1 MSSAGDQLGNP
12 NSLLSAYLLISNR
25 CLAHIINLAAQ
36 AVISTRSKSKYY
48 NGDLADDH
56 LPEDLSANERD
67 EIGIV
72 WAICVKVGTLFLV
85 QFLY

>member
-1 MSSAGDQLGNP
+1 MPYYWRIWLT
-12 NSLLSAYLLISNR
+12 ISTR

-36 AVISTRSKSKYY
+36 AVISARSKSKYY
-48 NGDLADDH
+48 NGDPGDDH

-72 WAICVKVGTLFLV
+72 RAICVKVCTIF
-85 QFLY
+85 FCPESCTN

>member
-1 MSSAGDQLGNP
+1 M
-12 NSLLSAYLLISNR
+12 
-25 CLAHIINLAAQ
+25 AAQ
-36 AVISTRSKSKYY
+36 AVISTCSKSKYY

-72 WAICVKVGTLFLV
+72 WAMYSIFGPILVLISVYYVGPLFITAERTLQV
-85 QFLY
+85 YPSAQQ